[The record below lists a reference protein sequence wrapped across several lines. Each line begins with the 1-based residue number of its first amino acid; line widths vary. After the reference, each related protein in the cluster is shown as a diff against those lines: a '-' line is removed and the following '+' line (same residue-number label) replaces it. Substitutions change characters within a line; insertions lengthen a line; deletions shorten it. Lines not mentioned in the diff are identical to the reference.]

1 MAEKKKSWIS
11 IMIVPEDGTGVR
23 NWRIST
29 RRYALLKGGLWMV
42 AFLLLAG
49 AASFLALVY
58 MSLQLR
64 ETKIANTKLIEA
76 ASKIE
81 LIAGRLAD
89 YENKEK
95 SLRAILGGDL
105 SIPEPL
111 TVDQIT
117 TKPLLSSG
125 DSGSLFEEL
134 DSATKRAQSRMR
146 RIPNIWPVDAWQ
158 ITKEYNDT
166 GNPRTGHFGID
177 IISWENSPVVSSADG
192 TVIFADIDPA
202 LGQLI
207 RIDHGNGWIS
217 EYGHNSQLFVKYG
230 LGVKKGQTIAI
241 FGGADNSGSGP
252 HLHYAL
258 FYNKKPVNPLDYLE
272 PKSKLKM
279 VNTE

>member
-1 MAEKKKSWIS
+1 MAVEKKSWIS

-29 RRYALLKGGLWMV
+29 RRFALLKGGLWMV

-49 AASFLALVY
+49 FISFLALVY
-58 MSLQLR
+58 MSFQLR
-64 ETKIANTKLIEA
+64 ETKIANADLIEA

-105 SIPEPL
+105 SVPDPL
-111 TVDQIT
+111 SVDQIT
-117 TKPLLSSG
+117 SKPLLSSG
-125 DSGSLFEEL
+125 DSGSSFDEL
-134 DSATKRAQSRMR
+134 NSATKRAESRMR

-158 ITKEYNDT
+158 ITKEFTDT
-166 GNPRTGHFGID
+166 GNPLTSHLGID
-177 IISWENSPVVSSADG
+177 ILSWEHSPVVSSADG
-192 TVIFADIDPA
+192 TVIYADIDPA
-202 LGQLI
+202 LGHLI
-207 RIDHGNGWIS
+207 RIDHGNGWVS
-217 EYGHNSQLFVKYG
+217 EYGHNSKLFVKYG
-230 LGVKKGQTIAI
+230 LDVKKGQTIAI
-241 FGGADNSGSGP
+241 FGGTDISGSGP

-258 FYNKKPVNPLDYLE
+258 LYNKKPVNPLDYLE

-279 VNTE
+279 VN